1 MTYLILEG
9 SARPGSRT
17 GIVARHLAAA
27 LEAKGGGSARRLE
40 PGQHLPDL
48 VEGAVAGEPVDRFL
62 PVVEQIGAADGV
74 ILVTPEYHG
83 SYSGVIK
90 LVLDNLGYPS
100 VLRGKPVGV
109 VALGAARFAGTR
121 AADALLSV
129 LAHIRARPFGRYLFL
144 PAIQEQI
151 SAAGELESPELNAE
165 LADFV
170 EEFRRF
176 CACTQGMEAAAE
188 DSRP

>member
-1 MTYLILEG
+1 MAYMILEG
-9 SARPGSRT
+9 SARPDSRT
-17 GIVARHLAAA
+17 GLVARHLAGS
-27 LEAKGGGSARRLE
+27 LEEVAGQAVQRLQ
-40 PGQHLPDL
+40 PGAHLPALMD
-48 VEGAVAGEPVDRFL
+48 GAVAGGPVEGFQ
-62 PVVEQIGAADGV
+62 PVVEQVDAARGV

-100 VLRGKPVGV
+100 VLRGKPVGI

-144 PAIQEQI
+144 PAIQEQL
-151 SAAGELESPELNAE
+151 SESGALENPELRAE
-165 LADFV
+165 VADYLA
-170 EEFRRF
+170 EFHQY
-176 CACTQGMEAAAE
+176 ADCTLEAE
-188 DSRP
+188 GRLSP